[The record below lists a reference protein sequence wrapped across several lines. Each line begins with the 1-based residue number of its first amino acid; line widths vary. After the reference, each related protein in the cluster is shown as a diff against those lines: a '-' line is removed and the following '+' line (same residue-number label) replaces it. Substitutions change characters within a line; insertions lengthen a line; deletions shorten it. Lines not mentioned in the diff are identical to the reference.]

1 MFEASAYPVLSIIFI
16 IVMSASPAMLQS
28 MVVVIHV
35 HLLIV
40 LIVLAMLVPV

>member
-1 MFEASAYPVLSIIFI
+1 MLEASAYPVLPLIFI
-16 IVMSASPAMLQS
+16 IVMSVSPAMLHS